1 MTSAHLGTSVRKG
14 LRRVAGIGIGVAAA
28 AALMVPLGTSPAAAQ
43 SSERALKVG
52 ATFLPPSRGN
62 PYKGIGSPSIFTWS
76 AMFDALTWVDETGT
90 PTAAIAQNWR
100 NTNPTTWEF
109 TLKPGLLYSNGEK
122 VTAEGIV
129 ATIEWLLSDEGQAEG
144 PSAYS
149 RLNNIATARA
159 LDELTLEVTT
169 MAPDPIM
176 PARGAVLML
185 VAPKQFADLG
195 VAGFT
200 QNPSGTGS
208 YKIVKWSGEKA
219 IFTANENSWRP
230 PKIKELEIFEVP
242 ERAARLQ
249 AFLSDQ
255 LDIAIGLST
264 ENVATV
270 QAEGHRIDRA
280 ISPQT
285 LSIALV
291 IDNIAEGVDNTPIL
305 DKRVRQALNYAIDT
319 KSMAREFLGDEKL
332 AASVGIVPP
341 AFGYNPGLEPYP
353 YDPDKA
359 RSLLKAA
366 GYEKGFDLL
375 LEVVPGAFP
384 ADNEIFQL
392 MAQQIEKVGV
402 RVKLQSATFADWIK
416 KFYGMSWEGQG
427 FETTWDTAPFMDAI
441 AGFTNQTC
449 MKALPYFCDD
459 RTKPLVDQINTE
471 FDPKKRESLLQ
482 ELSQFYY
489 DEAPQIYLTY
499 IIDITGVSK
508 NITGFRNVARDMRY
522 HEIEFVN

>member
-1 MTSAHLGTSVRKG
+1 MISRVRTRARKVLVVG
-14 LRRVAGIGIGVAAA
+14 FGVAAA
-28 AALMVPLGTSPAAAQ
+28 AALVLPMTTGAADAQ
-43 SSERALKVG
+43 SKERTLKVG
-52 ATFLPPSRGN
+52 TTFLPPSRGN

-100 NTNPTTWEF
+100 NTSPTTWEF
-109 TLKPGLLYSNGEK
+109 ALKPGLLYSNGEK
-122 VTAEGIV
+122 VTAGGIV

-149 RLNNIATARA
+149 RLNNITLARA
-159 LDELTLEVTT
+159 VDELTLEITT
-169 MAPDPIM
+169 KAPDPIM

-195 VAGFT
+195 VKGFT

-208 YKIVKWSGEKA
+208 YKIVEWSGERA
-219 IFTANENSWRP
+219 VLTANEISWRP
-230 PKIKELEIFEVP
+230 PKIKNLDIIEVP
-242 ERAARLQ
+242 ERASRIQ

-264 ENVATV
+264 ENVSAV
-270 QAEGHRIDRA
+270 LDAGHSIDRA

-285 LSIALV
+285 LSIAFI

-319 KSMAREFLGDEKL
+319 KSMARELLGDEKL

-341 AFGYNPGLEPYP
+341 AFGYHPGLEPYP

-366 GYEKGFDLL
+366 GYENGFDLL

-392 MAQQIEKVGV
+392 MAQQIQNVGV
-402 RVKLQSATFADWIK
+402 NVKLQTATFADWIK

-427 FETTWDTAPFMDAI
+427 FETTWDVAPFMDAV

-449 MKALPYFCDD
+449 MKAVPYFCDE
-459 RTKPLVDQINTE
+459 RTKPLLDKINVE
-471 FDPKKRESLLQ
+471 FDPKKREAMLQ
-482 ELSQFYY
+482 ELADFYY
-489 DEAPQIYLTY
+489 EEAPQIYLTY
-499 IIDITGVSK
+499 IMDITGVSK
-508 NITGFRNVARDMRY
+508 GIKGFRNVARDMRY